1 MKLKLTSYIF
11 LLLTLSSCNSW
22 VVKSE
27 CEKFKNIYWTP
38 FKLDTN
44 KNFYTDSDAA
54 YKRSQE
60 IKAPIYKDDIINFH
74 KDKLSQNYYELSEII
89 HERNK
94 NRIENQNHHT
104 LSQIIHDRT
113 NIKLGLLLVNQNI
126 KKEDA
131 IIDSILSYCAD

>member
-11 LLLTLSSCNSW
+11 LFLTLSSCNSS

-27 CEKFKNIYWTP
+27 CEKFKHVYYALFN
-38 FKLDTN
+38 TN
-44 KNFYTDSDAA
+44 ENLYTDSDAA

-89 HERNK
+89 HERNRNK
-94 NRIENQNHHT
+94 IESQNHYT

-113 NIKLGLLLVNQNI
+113 NIKLGLLLVEQNV
-126 KKEDA
+126 KKEEA